1 MARRT
6 IDLDTVQPN
15 GKRGETQRPA
25 FTKVNENF
33 ADLYTDLDELETTVQ
48 DLRRRQNGRN
58 RLINGDFR
66 FWQRGSSR
74 TVVSPLAV
82 YVPDRFQVVCTGA
95 GQVAVSRRSF
105 DAPAFG
111 VTGFMNCDLTG
122 STAATE
128 AFVTQPVEGVQTLA
142 GSTVTLSMQAWAATP
157 GCRIGVRFIQTF
169 GTNGSPDVTVRAGV
183 QEIGTAAALRYFTVE
198 LPSIAGKTVGANSK
212 LHVIVDFAT
221 PGGYGGQL
229 VGQSGSFSLTCMQLE
244 KGATPT
250 DYDMRDD
257 ATELML
263 CQRYYEKSFPLEQAP
278 QLGMPSPQG
287 VAAAFQAGLARSEQI
302 SFKVAKR
309 TVPALTLYSNSEV
322 APALGYWSLFN
333 GNGWSRGMAVPL
345 FLRPDGFTLQLD
357 FGSGL
362 TPFYA
367 YPVGGNWAA
376 DAEI

>member
-263 CQRYYEKSFPLEQAP
+263 CQRYYEKSFPLEQHRSLACRHRRASP
-278 QLGMPSPQG
+278 LRSRQAWRAVSRSPSRSPNALCPHSRSTPTVKWRRPSATG
-287 VAAAFQAGLARSEQI
+287 RCSTATGGHAEWLSRCSFVPMDSRFSLISVLA
-302 SFKVAKR
+302 
-309 TVPALTLYSNSEV
+309 
-322 APALGYWSLFN
+322 
-333 GNGWSRGMAVPL
+333 
-345 FLRPDGFTLQLD
+345 
-357 FGSGL
+357 
-362 TPFYA
+362 
-367 YPVGGNWAA
+367 
-376 DAEI
+376 